1 MARKKIFT
9 LLFIQLFLLGI
20 GGSVVGPLI
29 PILSDNFRVN
39 LDIIGSALSLNAF
52 GLLTASLFSGILS
65 ERFGKKNILAAG
77 SILFTISFLS
87 LYLSGNFIY
96 FAISYLVFGISWG
109 TIALNSN
116 SLISDI
122 FELSR
127 SRTIIRLNI
136 GFLLGAAF
144 APLIVS
150 VILFLNIDW
159 RYIFLSLALANVI
172 LFILILFYKHESLS
186 AKKSKEELLSFFSVY
201 RKFLSSIIIIFCA
214 IISFLHFGLGFSF
227 GAWFT
232 TYFESINVPI
242 NISSL
247 ILSLNLFVFCGGM
260 LVQSSLVNKFNEE
273 KLMRFFSII
282 AFIFMLSSLLMNH
295 LILKIIFIM
304 LFNFSF
310 SGIAAMSLSTAIKQ
324 NPRYSGPITGIIN
337 SFGFT
342 GTIIFQYT
350 AGYLSEN
357 YSAVGIFYT
366 SLAAL
371 FLMIIFTIILSFY
384 SGTPEKIS

>member
-1 MARKKIFT
+1 M
-9 LLFIQLFLLGI
+9 
-20 GGSVVGPLI
+20 
-29 PILSDNFRVN
+29 
-39 LDIIGSALSLNAF
+39 
-52 GLLTASLFSGILS
+52 
-65 ERFGKKNILAAG
+65 
-77 SILFTISFLS
+77 FTISFLS

-159 RYIFLSLALANVI
+159 KYIFLSLALANVI

-384 SGTPEKIS
+384 SGTREKIS